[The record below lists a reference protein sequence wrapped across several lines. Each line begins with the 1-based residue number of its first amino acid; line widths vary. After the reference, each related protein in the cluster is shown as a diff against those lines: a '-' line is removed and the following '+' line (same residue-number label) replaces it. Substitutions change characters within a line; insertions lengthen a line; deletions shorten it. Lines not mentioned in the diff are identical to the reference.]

1 MKTKEQ
7 KTTAKESKKDLN
19 LNLNDG
25 ELVNF
30 DLNNLDAILEKS
42 KKITEQKTN
51 TNTQKGLYKFVFATD
66 IEDLIF
72 VNAKSHIKSLN
83 FEKRNSSGQRSKFRK
98 HLKQIITS
106 YNNAEKEEKQVLTI
120 GFLKYYK
127 DCYLIN
133 DFTPE
138 SLCNISSQDY
148 DLICNFLDEIK
159 KFKMQKA
166 DLKTVFAKIG

>member
-1 MKTKEQ
+1 MKNVKETKS
-7 KTTAKESKKDLN
+7 AKEAKKDLN

-25 ELVNF
+25 DLVNF
-30 DLNNLDAILEKS
+30 DLNNLEAILEKS

-51 TNTQKGLYKFVFATD
+51 ANTQKGLYKFVFAQNAD
-66 IEDLIF
+66 DEIF
-72 VNAKSHIKSLN
+72 VQAKEHIKSLN

-127 DCYLIN
+127 DCYIIN

-148 DLICNFLDEIK
+148 DLICNFLEDIK
-159 KFKMQKA
+159 KFKMKNA
-166 DLKTVFAKIG
+166 DLKTIFAKIG